1 MSARTQHGWVVAGAL
16 LCLVALAACADTA
29 TVSPPASQPSS
40 SSPDLTMPTVR
51 IPGLHTTHT
60 TFDATIAEESAHP
73 DTMSA
78 ALQQA
83 GFLGGVERTLTG
95 RRAVFSR
102 VVVRGWVFTS
112 ADGASSFVSW
122 LGTNAPDL
130 IGQVKQ
136 LDASLPNFTVLLL
149 HSPTG
154 CCHEEVP
161 IYLAIWQRGSVAWTI
176 RASGAT
182 IHTAPVLALVRSTH
196 KET

>member
-1 MSARTQHGWVVAGAL
+1 MRL
-16 LCLVALAACADTA
+16 ILVALVACADTA
-29 TVSPPASQPSS
+29 PVSSPASQQPSS
-40 SSPDLTMPTVR
+40 TPDLAMPAVR
-51 IPGLHTTHT
+51 IPGLHTTNT

-83 GFLGGVERTLTG
+83 GFVGGVERTLTG

-102 VVVRGWVFTS
+102 VVVRGWVFS
-112 ADGASSFVSW
+112 SPEGATSFVSW
-122 LGTNAPDL
+122 LGANAPDL
-130 IGQVKQ
+130 IGQEKE
-136 LDASLPNFTVLLL
+136 LHASLPSDTVLLL

-161 IYLAIWQRGSVAWTI
+161 IYLAIWQRGPVVWTI

-182 IHTAPVLALVRSTH
+182 IHTAPVLALVRSTQ